1 VSGKNRQ
8 RTEFEMPITLKCGTC
23 QTVAEVP
30 DAAAGKQGKCRKC
43 GAVIRVPDRPRKI
56 CIDCKADVASSPR
69 VKDAAGQYRCQSCY
83 DKRLADVQRR
93 QAEIEVVSAQFNR
106 IKRARRLGTTWVL
119 SVWTAILLLV
129 GLTSGLADKLTFP
142 DAAMRAPLFLINPI
156 TWATYVIPLVVLSIV
171 WPAYRQNPK
180 KLGEKLQSLI
190 DGGETLT

>member
-1 VSGKNRQ
+1 MAIAVECES
-8 RTEFEMPITLKCGTC
+8 CHA
-23 QTVAEVP
+23 VAEVP

-43 GAVIRVPDRPRKI
+43 GAVIRVPDRPRKV